1 MYGRVVNDL
10 SCRQFH
16 AMRMRVHASKSREFE
31 SGREFD
37 ESCLEMM
44 SQAK

>member
-16 AMRMRVHASKSREFE
+16 AMRMRVRASKSREFE

-37 ESCLEMM
+37 ESCQHGAGL
-44 SQAK
+44 K